1 MRALTI
7 LVFLVSSIAAAYAQ
21 SPTLASEQIFSGKY
35 NKEKGVEVSISI
47 RNGVYRRSITVNN
60 NPALVKLI
68 VDAFNKDREKENLS
82 AFSQNIQGDE
92 VYTRIEFSHNGEIIK
107 IGLEQNDAK
116 GEAYLF
122 IRGPEKAFK

>member
-47 RNGVYRRSITVNN
+47 RNGVYRRYITVSN
-60 NPALVKLI
+60 NPALVKII
-68 VDAFNKDREKENLS
+68 VDAFNKDRQRENIT
-82 AFSQNIQGDE
+82 AFSQNISGDE
-92 VYTRIEFSHNGEIIK
+92 VYTRIELPYNGETIK
-107 IGLEQNDAK
+107 IGLQENEAK
-116 GEAYLF
+116 GDAYFF